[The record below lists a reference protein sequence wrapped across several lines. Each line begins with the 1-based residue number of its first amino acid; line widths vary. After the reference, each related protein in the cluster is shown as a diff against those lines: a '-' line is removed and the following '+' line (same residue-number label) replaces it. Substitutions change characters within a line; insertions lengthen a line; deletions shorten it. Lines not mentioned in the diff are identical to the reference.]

1 MTQNEQQDA
10 VAALLAR
17 GPVVPVIVIDDLADA
32 VPLARALV
40 AGGLDVLEVTLRT
53 PAALDAVRAIR
64 DAVPEAV
71 VGVGT
76 VLAREQLDAAHAAG
90 ARFAVSPGVT
100 DRLLDALADHPVP
113 LLPGAATVSEVMRL
127 RERGYR
133 HQKFFPAEAS
143 GGAKF
148 LASIGSVIQDVRFC
162 PTGGVTPGN
171 ALGYLSLG
179 NVVCVGGSWMIPR
192 DAIRAGDWSAIT
204 ALATEAGRLG
214 R

>member
-1 MTQNEQQDA
+1 MTNPEQQDA
-10 VAALLAR
+10 VAALLTR
-17 GPVVPVIVIDDLADA
+17 GPVVPVIVIDDLAHA

-53 PAALDAVRAIR
+53 PAALEAVRRIAE
-64 DAVPEAV
+64 AVPEAV

-76 VLAREQLDAAHAAG
+76 VLARDQLDAAHAAG
-90 ARFAVSPGVT
+90 ARFAVSPGAT
-100 DRLLDALADHPVP
+100 DRLLDALSGHPVP

-148 LASIGSVIQDVRFC
+148 LASIGAVIQDVRFC

-171 ALGYLSLG
+171 APDYLALG
-179 NVVCVGGSWMIPR
+179 NVICVGGSWMIPR
-192 DAIRAGDWSAIT
+192 DAVRAGDWPAIT
-204 ALATEAGRLG
+204 ALAAQASRL
-214 R
+214 RR